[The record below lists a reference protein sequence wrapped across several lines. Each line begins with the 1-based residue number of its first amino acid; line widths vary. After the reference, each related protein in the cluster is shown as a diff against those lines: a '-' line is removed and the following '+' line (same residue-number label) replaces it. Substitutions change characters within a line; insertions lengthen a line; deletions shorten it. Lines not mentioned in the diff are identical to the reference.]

1 VGNVGYCFI
10 YTSQPPEVPV
20 PEATAV
26 NAYKNENKFNNLQ
39 GPLGQHMSA
48 ITMPS

>member
-10 YTSQPPEVPV
+10 YTSQPPEPPA
-20 PEATAV
+20 PEADAV
-26 NAYKNENKFNNLQ
+26 NAYKNANKFNNLQ
-39 GPLGQHMSA
+39 EALGQCVSA